1 MDFLLSGAFARFDAW
16 FLVANLTFLI
26 AATVSYVVEKLF
38 WLFRVVSPIK
48 PNHSA
53 PPAAQ
58 PQAQPAEAK
67 SAAAVQ
73 EDSKSAVSKTAVSKE
88 EETPSEVVS
97 AEAEETPS
105 EEGGESFPSG
115 PSTEDRQQAGEIAKL
130 AKTKIARGEFT
141 EAKGKIIEGLAFDK
155 FDKELNCLLASLY
168 ERDKDFK
175 KAELVYKDLI
185 VVHDTDPEIYMKL
198 GFALSMQAKYE
209 IAFEIYRKLHAITDG
224 ADEAIEMLANLAYQL
239 ERYEEARNSA
249 KEYLRNHPRNVE
261 MLNLLAFSQANLG
274 ERREALETL
283 DKLRVIDPYNAKI
296 REFAEK
302 LALELE
308 LEGNFGNNEPAA

>member
-16 FLVANLTFLI
+16 FLIANLTFLI

-48 PNHSA
+48 PNC
-53 PPAAQ
+53 
-58 PQAQPAEAK
+58 QAQNQPAVQSDSKAETAGLQETAK
-67 SAAAVQ
+67 AAPSKTSTPEAAV
-73 EDSKSAVSKTAVSKE
+73 AAPTA
-88 EETPSEVVS
+88 ETPETSETE
-97 AEAEETPS
+97 AAEEVA
-105 EEGGESFPSG
+105 ESSSGG

-209 IAFEIYRKLHAITDG
+209 IAFEIYRKLHALTDG

-239 ERYEEARNSA
+239 ERFEEARNSA

-302 LALELE
+302 IALELE

>member
-16 FLVANLTFLI
+16 FLLANLVFL
-26 AATVSYVVEKLF
+26 AAAAVSYVVEKLF
-38 WLFRVVSPIK
+38 WLFRVVSPVK
-48 PNHSA
+48 QNH
-53 PPAAQ
+53 
-58 PQAQPAEAK
+58 
-67 SAAAVQ
+67 AAAVSASQ
-73 EDSKSAVSKTAVSKE
+73 PAKPNSENQKSQPKSDSPVANEQLQASHSDGVS
-88 EETPSEVVS
+88 
-97 AEAEETPS
+97 S
-105 EEGGESFPSG
+105 EESEPEPSG

-209 IAFEIYRKLHAITDG
+209 IAFEIYRKLHSITDG
-224 ADEAIEMLANLAYQL
+224 ADEAVEMLANLAYQL

-302 LALELE
+302 IALELE
-308 LEGNFGNNEPAA
+308 LEGNFGNSAPSA

>member
-1 MDFLLSGAFARFDAW
+1 MDFLLSGALARFDAW
-16 FLVANLTFLI
+16 FLIANLAFLMT
-26 AATVSYVVEKLF
+26 AAVSYVVEKLF

-48 PNHSA
+48 PNY
-53 PPAAQ
+53 AAQ
-58 PQAQPAEAK
+58 PQPSQQVETKAAPIAQKEE
-67 SAAAVQ
+67 AAA
-73 EDSKSAVSKTAVSKE
+73 SKSAEKDVAPQE
-88 EETPSEVVS
+88 EAPEGADESETEDES
-97 AEAEETPS
+97 
-105 EEGGESFPSG
+105 ESFSSG

>member
-16 FLVANLTFLI
+16 FLIANLAFLL

-48 PNHSA
+48 PNYA
-53 PPAAQ
+53 AQPAAQ
-58 PQAQPAEAK
+58 SQPSQQVETKAAPIVQKEE
-67 SAAAVQ
+67 AAA
-73 EDSKSAVSKTAVSKE
+73 SKSVEKDVAPQE
-88 EETPSEVVS
+88 EAPEGADESETEDES
-97 AEAEETPS
+97 
-105 EEGGESFPSG
+105 ESFSSG